1 MSIPGGVRE
10 IGEGT
15 FWGCTSLASVTISR
29 GVTKI
34 DGFAFH
40 GCTSLASMSIPRSV
54 TAIHWSSLGDN
65 LKIQYDGTK
74 AQWEAIEGSKL
85 KATVQCSDGVVTV
98 K

>member
-1 MSIPGGVRE
+1 MSIPGGVRK
-10 IGEGT
+10 IAEGT

-34 DGFAFH
+34 DGYAFF
-40 GCTSLASMSIPRSV
+40 GCTSLMSMSIPRSV
-54 TAIHWSSLGDN
+54 TEISGIYGSDK

-74 AQWEAIEGSKL
+74 AQWEAISGKP
-85 KATVQCSDGVVTV
+85 KATVQCSDGVITV